1 MKIMVRLE
9 RQRER
14 AIREQNFSLAAKIRS
29 EMRARSYW
37 ALSTLFRSL
46 QGLDPCENRRFEKA
60 AEALDLLAIGNAHT
74 AGATHEALF
83 GDGDNTYGVDLGDL
97 KLL

>member
-1 MKIMVRLE
+1 MKIMVRLDKQW
-9 RQRER
+9 RR
-14 AIREQNFSLAAKIRS
+14 AIQKQNFSLATKIRS

-37 ALSTLFRSL
+37 ALGYLLKSL
-46 QGLDPCENRRFEKA
+46 PVIGCSRRRLEKA
-60 AEALDLLAIGNAHT
+60 TEALDLVAIRNANQ
-74 AGATHEALF
+74 AGTTHEALF